1 MLLTAV
7 RWLLGLTVAALIV
20 GGPWV
25 YYRSVYAHAK
35 RLREVTPGE
44 FYRCG
49 QLTAD
54 GLTEAI
60 ERYKIR
66 TVINL
71 QNEAPD
77 PLMRKSYFGGQK
89 VRESEL
95 CQSLGVRYVLL
106 QPGLIDRARVPAERP
121 PVIDEFLAI
130 LDDPSAYP
138 ILLHCKAGLHRT
150 GLLTAIY
157 RIEYQG
163 WSTAEAVR
171 ELRANGFGDSACTTA
186 NDYLVQYMVHYR
198 PRPKK

>member
-7 RWLLGLTVAALIV
+7 RWLLGLTVVALVV
-20 GGPWV
+20 GGPFV

-35 RLREVTPGE
+35 RLREVTSGA

-54 GLTEAI
+54 GLAEAI

-77 PLMRKSYFGGQK
+77 PLLPKNYFGGPK
-89 VRESEL
+89 VLESEL
-95 CQSLGVRYVLL
+95 CGRLGVRYVLL
-106 QPGLIDRARVPAERP
+106 EPTLIERERVPAERP

-130 LDDPSAYP
+130 LDDPASYP
-138 ILLHCKAGLHRT
+138 VLLHCRAGLHRT
-150 GLLTAIY
+150 GLLTAVY
-157 RIEYQG
+157 RIEYEG

-186 NDYLVQYMVHYR
+186 NDWLVQYMLHYR
-198 PRPKK
+198 PRPRK